1 MPDFELA
8 LAVNGALDDVTAKLT
23 MLPTGTRITTFDDS
37 QGLHP
42 TSVAVVGM
50 GYVGLPTALA
60 LHSQGMPVVGV
71 DISPDRIHAIRSC
84 QVDLPDT
91 QRTLLGNAV
100 RSDGFRLTTDA
111 AAVRHA
117 DAVVIC
123 VPTPIDR
130 HRLPDLSPLQSA
142 CASVVRHARPGQ
154 VIILTSTSF
163 VGTTRELLI
172 EPLAR
177 RGLNVGTEI
186 CVACSPERIDPG
198 VDSHRQQETPRVLG
212 ADTPRCVERAV
223 AVIGRLTGRVFAVGS
238 PEVAELAKLYE
249 NLFRAVNLALANEIA
264 DVCGVLGLDPI
275 EVTAA
280 AATKPYGFLACF
292 PGPGVGGHC
301 IPCDPHYL
309 LWQLRQV
316 ALPTPLTDLAMTAIA
331 QRPQRVVRRT
341 AEVLSEA
348 GIPLVGAR
356 IVVVGVSY
364 KPGVRDLRGS
374 SAVEIVADLL
384 RRGAKVSYHDPL
396 VPELQLTTGQVL
408 DNEVDPAAVDW
419 DLALIHTL
427 HPGVDY
433 TWAAGCDLVLD
444 ATYRFQAAK
453 HREVV

>member
-1 MPDFELA
+1 MPSYELA

-23 MLPTGTRITTFDDS
+23 MLPTISPDRAAAP
-37 QGLHP
+37 L
-42 TSVAVVGM
+42 SVAVVGM

-60 LHSQGMPVVGV
+60 LHSQGMQVLGI
-71 DISPDRIHAIRSC
+71 DISPDRIHAIRTGS
-84 QVDLPDT
+84 VDLAES
-91 QRTLLGNAV
+91 QHAMLARALRA
-100 RSDGFRLTTDA
+100 DGFRLTTQP

-117 DAVVIC
+117 DTVVVC
-123 VPTPIDR
+123 VPTPIDQ
-130 HRLPDLSPLQSA
+130 HRLPELGPLRTA
-142 CASVVRHARPGQ
+142 CASVVRHARAGQ
-154 VIILTSTSF
+154 VIVLTSTSF
-163 VGTTRELLI
+163 VGTTRQLLI
-172 EPLAR
+172 DPLTE
-177 RGLNVGTEI
+177 RGFEVGTDI

-198 VDSHRQQETPRVLG
+198 VDNHRQHETPRVIG
-212 ADTPRCVERAV
+212 ADTLRCVERAA
-223 AVIGRLTGRVFAVGS
+223 AVIGRLTDQLFAVGS

-264 DVCGVLGLDPI
+264 DVCGTLGLDPI

-316 ALPTPLTDLAMTAIA
+316 ALPTPLTELAMTAIA
-331 QRPQRVVRRT
+331 QRPQRVVRRA

-348 GIPLVGAR
+348 GVALADAR
-356 IVVVGVSY
+356 IVVVGASY

-374 SAVEIVADLL
+374 SALEIITGLL
-384 RRGAKVSYHDPL
+384 RRGARVAYHDPL
-396 VPELQLTTGQVL
+396 VPELRLPTGEVLTSAPYPL
-408 DNEVDPAAVDW
+408 AADW

-433 TWAAGCDLVLD
+433 AWAADCSLVLD

>member
-1 MPDFELA
+1 
-8 LAVNGALDDVTAKLT
+8 VLT
-23 MLPTGTRITTFDDS
+23 E
-37 QGLHP
+37 
-42 TSVAVVGM
+42 
-50 GYVGLPTALA
+50 
-60 LHSQGMPVVGV
+60 
-71 DISPDRIHAIRSC
+71 
-84 QVDLPDT
+84 
-91 QRTLLGNAV
+91 AV

-111 AAVRHA
+111 AAVRRA

-130 HRLPDLSPLQSA
+130 HRLPELGPLRSA
-142 CASVVRHARPGQ
+142 CAGVVHHARSGQ

-177 RGLNVGTEI
+177 RGLDVGTDI
-186 CVACSPERIDPG
+186 CVAYSPERIDPG
-198 VDSHRQQETPRVLG
+198 VDNHRQRETPRVIG
-212 ADTPRCVERAV
+212 TDTLRCVERA
-223 AVIGRLTGRVFAVGS
+223 ATVIGRLTDQMFAVGS

-264 DVCGVLGLDPI
+264 DVCGVLDLDPI

-309 LWQLRQV
+309 LWQLRRV

-331 QRPQRVVRRT
+331 QRPQRVLRRA

-348 GIPLVGAR
+348 GVPLAGAR
-356 IVVVGVSY
+356 VMVVGVSY
-364 KPGVRDLRGS
+364 KPGVQDLRGS
-374 SAVEIVADLL
+374 SAMEIIAGLVQ
-384 RRGAKVSYHDPL
+384 RGTEVSYHDPL
-396 VPELQLTTGQVL
+396 VPQLRLPTGQVL
-408 DNEVDPAAVDW
+408 HNEVDPAAADW

-433 TWAAGCDLVLD
+433 AWAADCRLVLD